1 MAGELSGRLKAIDAE
16 LSDVGS
22 RLERLYEAL
31 ETKQLTIEALS
42 PRILSLRSRQDQLS
56 AAREEAAGQL
66 EQRRVELPT
75 TAEIR
80 EYVADFRTF
89 LLRGTFPERK
99 ALIRNFVKGIE
110 ISGDEAVL
118 TYTIPMPW
126 DGVTTEAASVLDF
139 VQSGPPCGTVV
150 RTGSLRATSAASA
163 PRLQPEAGE

>member
-1 MAGELSGRLKAIDAE
+1 M
-16 LSDVGS
+16 GS

-56 AAREEAAGQL
+56 AAREEAASQL

-89 LLRGTFPERK
+89 LLQGTFPERK

-118 TYTIPMPW
+118 TYTIPMPS

-139 VQSGPPCGTVV
+139 VQSGPPKWT
-150 RTGSLRATSAASA
+150 RTD
-163 PRLQPEAGE
+163 